1 MVNVWHTGEM
11 KSTLIRKERERKF
24 REELILDTAATMLLN
39 EGYLGLNLDRLAEKV
54 EYSKGTLYLHFD
66 SKEDLILAIAARNL
80 KERVDLFEHAVTL
93 SGRPREKAVAL
104 GVADLVFLYHHPVHF
119 QIEPLV
125 KQTSIWERGSKARR
139 QDFDLHMKLCLGI
152 LRRLMED
159 GVKQGD
165 LHLAKIKPESVTFGL
180 WAMSYGAYSLA
191 RSQALLK
198 AIGLDKPMRTLIQDR
213 SFFLDGVGWKPLSTD
228 WDYGATLE
236 RVFQDI
242 FPGIARD
249 KIGL

>member
-1 MVNVWHTGEM
+1 MT
-11 KSTLIRKERERKF
+11 STLNRKEREKKF
-24 REELILDTAATMLLN
+24 REELILDTASLMLLQ

-80 KERVDLFEHAVTL
+80 KQRADLFEHAVTL

-104 GVADLVFLYHHPVHF
+104 GVADLVFLYYQPVHF

-125 KQTSIWERGSKARR
+125 KQTSIWERGSKKR
-139 QDFDLHMKLCLGI
+139 QQEFDFHMKLCLGV

-165 LHLAKIKPESVTFGL
+165 LDLGRVKPEAVTFGL

-198 AIGLDKPMRTLIQDR
+198 AIGIDHPMQTLIQDR
-213 SFFLDGVGWKPLSTD
+213 LLFLDGVGWKPLSTE

-236 RVFQDI
+236 RVLKELFPDI
-242 FPGIARD
+242 SRQN
-249 KIGL
+249 IGL

>member
-1 MVNVWHTGEM
+1 MTP
-11 KSTLIRKERERKF
+11 TLNRKDRERKF
-24 REELILDTAATMLLN
+24 REELILDTAAAMLLN

-66 SKEDLILAIAARNL
+66 GKEDLILAIAARNL

-93 SGRPREKAVAL
+93 SGRPREKAFAL
-104 GVADLVFLYHHPVHF
+104 GVADLVFLHHHPVHF

-125 KQTSIWERGSKARR
+125 KQTSIWERGSAKR
-139 QDFDLHMKLCLGI
+139 QQEFDLNIKICLDI

-159 GVKQGD
+159 GAKHGD
-165 LHLAKIKPESVTFGL
+165 LDLSKIKPEAVTFGL
-180 WAMSYGAYSLA
+180 WSMSYGAYSLA

-198 AIGLDKPMRTLIQDR
+198 TIGLEKPLRTLIHDR
-213 SFFLDGVGWKPLSTD
+213 SLFLDGVGWKPLSTS
-228 WDYGATLE
+228 WDYNATLD
-236 RVFQDI
+236 RVFKDL
-242 FPGIARD
+242 FPGVSRQ